1 VKAVVY
7 SRYGGPEVLR
17 IEEIEVGAPKDDE
30 VRIRVRAAGVNPMDR
45 HLMRGEPKAGR
56 IAMGLRGPKRTRLG
70 ADVTGVVDAV
80 GAKVTKFKV
89 GDEVFGGA
97 RGAFAESV
105 CANEL
110 KVAAKPKNA
119 TFEEAA
125 AVPVAGVTALQALRD
140 FGRVRAGHRVLINGA
155 GGGVGSF
162 AVQIAKAF
170 GATVTGVCGTHNVA
184 NVQSIGADR
193 VVDYT
198 RDDFTNTAERYD
210 VIVDMIG
217 NRPLRACKRLLTAT
231 GTYVV
236 VGGPLGRLFTT
247 MAAPRCR
254 IAMARMRSDDLVVLR
269 DLIEHASVTP
279 LIDRVYLLA
288 EVPQAIAYLEEG
300 HARGKIVI
308 RT

>member
-1 VKAVVY
+1 MNAVVY

-17 IEEIEVGAPKDDE
+17 IEEMEAAEPKDDE
-30 VRIRVRAAGVNPMDR
+30 VRIQVRAAGVNPMDR
-45 HLMRGEPKAGR
+45 HFMRGEPKAGR
-56 IAMGLRGPKRTRLG
+56 IVMGLRGPKQTRLG
-70 ADVTGVVDAV
+70 ADVAGVVDAV

-110 KVAAKPKNA
+110 KIAPKPKNG
-119 TFEEAA
+119 TFEQAA
-125 AVPVAGVTALQALRD
+125 AVPVAGVTALQALRN
-140 FGRVRAGHRVLINGA
+140 FGHVRGGHRVLVNGA

-162 AVQIAKAF
+162 AVQIAKAL
-170 GATVTGVCGTHNVA
+170 GATVTGVCGTHNVE

-217 NRPLRACKRLLTAT
+217 NRPLRPCKRLLTPS

-247 MAAPRCR
+247 MATPRCK
-254 IAMARMRSDDLVVLR
+254 IAMARMRCDDLEVLR
-269 DLIEHASVTP
+269 DLIERGSVTP
-279 LIDRVYLLA
+279 LIDRVYSLA